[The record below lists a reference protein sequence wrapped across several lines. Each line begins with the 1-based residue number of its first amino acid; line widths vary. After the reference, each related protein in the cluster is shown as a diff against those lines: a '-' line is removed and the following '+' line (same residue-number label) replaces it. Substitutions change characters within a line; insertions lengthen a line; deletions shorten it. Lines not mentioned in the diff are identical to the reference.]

1 MNTLR
6 LLVITIDLSVA
17 SYAGAHCSDFPSD
30 MSPAIDGLC
39 LLAPFD
45 DCSDFDKA
53 RSVRLRRCQLEC
65 LDAFHHGKAVWA
77 FCPPYVNTSLP
88 LYLSA
93 AIDGFS
99 DIWGPLW
106 KLKDKIDPS
115 KYSAYVVGGGSIV
128 QWNHDPIKYPELVN
142 KELFCH
148 WISNEEL
155 ENGTHDES
163 VAYAPFDGTERLLI
177 GAPNGTAVATSKGAW
192 SPNPRCS
199 ASISIARTRLRE
211 AGRLCI
217 VGASKPY
224 HYNDSNQ
231 YQLQVGYSGVNA
243 SATRQYKRVP
253 GQSLKDILVELWAMQ
268 PELRDHTL
276 LEDLHGVEVSICTS
290 NAQRVSLAKLL
301 RLKCIQHLLRDFNW
315 QDPGYRTEHFLTL
328 EDTLRPKRLLD
339 PLFKERFD
347 YAVMLGLKMLSKT
360 GVDRDDNLQVF
371 LSSTCTPKP
380 ELATMLSREHGWVGL
395 LRDTTTECSM
405 VAFGD
410 TCLEFKY
417 ENGVCCGRAGQSALR
432 SAIIPHSSSMLASLR
447 QLGLQEETPDATST
461 PRQNKE
467 GSTMEVGK
475 SFSLGERGSLRLKA
489 NLNGD
494 LMVMGWSSQSMK
506 MTWKSKL
513 GRELVHREYT
523 EIDHSEEGERA
534 KALPVIVV
542 SDRSWKSI

>member
-1 MNTLR
+1 MNILR
-6 LLVITIDLSVA
+6 LLVITLDLAVA
-17 SYAGAHCSDFPSD
+17 SYAGAHCSDLPSD
-30 MSPAIDGLC
+30 IFPAIDGLY

-45 DCSDFDKA
+45 DCADVDTAIISRFH
-53 RSVRLRRCQLEC
+53 RCRLEC
-65 LDAFHHGKAVWA
+65 LNAFHHGKAVWA
-77 FCPPYVNTSLP
+77 FSPPLYIPYLP
-88 LYLSA
+88 LYVSA
-93 AIDGFS
+93 TIEGFS

-106 KLKDKIDPS
+106 KMKS
-115 KYSAYVVGGGSIV
+115 KTNPGNYSSYVVGGGSIV
-128 QWNHDPIKYPELVN
+128 QWKQDPETSPRLRPGES
-142 KELFCH
+142 FCH

-155 ENGTHDES
+155 ESGTQDKLF
-163 VAYAPFDGTERLLI
+163 AYPPFDGTERLLI
-177 GAPNGTAVATSKGAW
+177 GAPSGTADAVFKDPW
-192 SPNPRCS
+192 SPNLMCS
-199 ASISIARTRLRE
+199 ASISKARTQLRE

-217 VGASKPY
+217 VGACKPY

-253 GQSLKDILVELWAMQ
+253 GQSLKAILVELWAME
-268 PELRDHTL
+268 PDMRDPAL

-290 NAQRVSLAKLL
+290 NAQRASLAKILG
-301 RLKCIQHLLRDFNW
+301 LKCMQHLLRDFNW
-315 QDPGYRTEHFLTL
+315 HDSGYREEHFLTL

-380 ELATMLSREHGWVGL
+380 ELATMDSKEHTWVGL

-410 TCLEFKY
+410 TCLDFEY
-417 ENGVCCGRAGQSALR
+417 VNGVCCGGGGQSALK
-432 SAIIPHSSSMLASLR
+432 SAIVLHSSMLASLQ
-447 QLGLQEETPDATST
+447 QLNLQERTPNGSS
-461 PRQNKE
+461 
-467 GSTMEVGK
+467 STMQSKETTALEVGK
-475 SFSLGERGSLRLKA
+475 SLSLGERGSLRLKA
-489 NLNGD
+489 NMSGG
-494 LMVMGWSSQSMK
+494 LMVTGWSPQSMK

-523 EIDHSEEGERA
+523 EVDHSEEGKKV

-542 SDRSWKSI
+542 SDKPWRSV